1 MAKRKRTSSPA
12 FTLFP
17 FLGVLAG
24 VIGTLILIIAG
35 TSQIA
40 LANPKQRI
48 EVDALDPAKKTALH
62 VECRADGLVVH
73 PSEGALDKALF
84 IPKHQIEDQA
94 GAWSDLAGRLEL
106 DPSRYLLFLVRSEGI
121 STFNRARSALGETRI
136 AVGYEPIFGDG
147 DLSFKK
153 KGEPR

>member
-1 MAKRKRTSSPA
+1 MAKKKTSSPA

-40 LANPKQRI
+40 LAQPKQRI
-48 EVDALDPAKKTALH
+48 EVDAVDPAKKTALH
-62 VECRADGLVVH
+62 VECRRDGLVVH

-84 IPKHQIEDQA
+84 IPSQEIESQT
-94 GAWSDLAGRLEL
+94 GAWRDLAGRLEV
-106 DPSRYLLFLVRSEGI
+106 DPSRYLLFLIRSEGI
-121 STFNRARSALGETRI
+121 ASFNRARAALGDTRI
-136 AVGYEPIFGDG
+136 TVGYEPIFGDG

-153 KGEPR
+153 KAAGK